1 MRQLYTR
8 LEELNERLEQL
19 QTEANMVAFRAE
31 STQKKAISL
40 LYRAGEYEDRAAQ
53 LLADG
58 SEIENKSYEAVA
70 TFESQRIFVS
80 DLYSRMGAMEHRL
93 LSVQSELK
101 LLEEAMNLAREKD
114 EQKELERQIRRKK
127 HELERAQKEYQE
139 AATYYER
146 ESSRKMS
153 LWEEVEHLWE
163 RSLDTSLQVSEL
175 KVEGVRARRLSEK
188 LFRQAEQL
196 SKRQQALQTEI
207 QEVEKQQG
215 ELGQALKSKRQA
227 ARRLLNALVG
237 ENFIFWPARESNER
251 IYLLALQNQP
261 EGYNIELQ
269 AGCIYQAERQR
280 GVEFIEVLPP
290 EGYEEKADER
300 LDSFFCQRKT

>member
-1 MRQLYTR
+1 MKAFWLREIRQLVQSASFQQWWGELRQLYTR

-127 HELERAQKEYQE
+127 TR
-139 AATYYER
+139 
-146 ESSRKMS
+146 
-153 LWEEVEHLWE
+153 VG
-163 RSLDTSLQVSEL
+163 TS
-175 KVEGVRARRLSEK
+175 
-188 LFRQAEQL
+188 
-196 SKRQQALQTEI
+196 
-207 QEVEKQQG
+207 
-215 ELGQALKSKRQA
+215 
-227 ARRLLNALVG
+227 
-237 ENFIFWPARESNER
+237 PER
-251 IYLLALQNQP
+251 ISGSGHLLRAGKFAQDEPLGRGGAPLGAVSGYQP
-261 EGYNIELQ
+261 
-269 AGCIYQAERQR
+269 AGFR
-280 GVEFIEVLPP
+280 VE
-290 EGYEEKADER
+290 
-300 LDSFFCQRKT
+300 S